1 MQCKKQIEKTV
12 LEQDRDVVA
21 PMKRRLVHMQASNTG
36 SIPSGEGGEDPKNKV
51 KC

>member
-21 PMKRRLVHMQASNTG
+21 RMKRRLVHMQAI
-36 SIPSGEGGEDPKNKV
+36 IPSGEGGKDSKIKV
-51 KC
+51 KY

>member
-21 PMKRRLVHMQASNTG
+21 RMKRRLVHMQAR
-36 SIPSGEGGEDPKNKV
+36 IPLGESGEDP
-51 KC
+51 